1 MVHDYE
7 QSTNERLVMG
17 RGIGATIRP
26 TRFWEDDVRR
36 CTNLDEEV
44 SRLDLESAYGNMGVG
59 SDFMK
64 KAYILHARQPLIK

>member
-1 MVHDYE
+1 
-7 QSTNERLVMG
+7 
-17 RGIGATIRP
+17 
-26 TRFWEDDVRR
+26 VRR